1 MRTPLTPCSAR
12 SLTAA
17 PSWIP
22 LSAMKGISGGT
33 KGPQT
38 KTVSHIDSK
47 ILKIPVIDTKDFS
60 PALKS
65 PRHFPFVMGFD
76 KGIHAKALRHLSVFG
91 QLPIR

>member
-1 MRTPLTPCSAR
+1 MDPAFRDER
-12 SLTAA
+12 DFR
-17 PSWIP
+17 WN
-22 LSAMKGISGGT
+22 